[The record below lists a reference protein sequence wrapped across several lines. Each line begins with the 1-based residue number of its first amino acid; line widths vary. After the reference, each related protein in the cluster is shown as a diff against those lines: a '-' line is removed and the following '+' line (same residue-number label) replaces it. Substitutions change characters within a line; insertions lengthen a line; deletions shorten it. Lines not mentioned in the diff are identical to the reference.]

1 MKKLGM
7 SAAVV
12 AMLVM
17 IAMVFAACG
26 KDDGGTA
33 SGTPAVVK
41 EVTLQ
46 AKNFEFDQKEIR
58 LKKGDKVKITLET
71 TQGSHSVKIEGYD
84 KTIQAGKSVTF
95 TADKAGEFT
104 FACDLFCG
112 QGHGDMTG
120 KLIVE

>member
-1 MKKLGM
+1 MKKVWKN
-7 SAAVV
+7 AALV

-17 IAMVFAACG
+17 IVSVFAACG
-26 KDDGGTA
+26 KDEGGAT
-33 SGTPAVVK
+33 SGTLSVVK
-41 EVTLQ
+41 EITLQ

-58 LKKGDKVKITLET
+58 VKKGDKVKITLENA
-71 TQGSHSVKIEGYD
+71 QGSHSVKIEGYD

-95 TADKAGEFT
+95 TADKTGEFK